1 MPRLGPSSPCNE
13 LRSLT
18 ATAPPPS
25 LDPALERALKA
36 IGACLEAVEAHVPRP
51 APPPPSGGWLAEIP
65 KWAPV
70 ITPIVVAVLGA
81 LLAYYLTGYFQQ
93 TLDLRKLEL
102 EVQKFALEQRKTDL
116 SGIGQMRDLI
126 AQLYE
131 EGITPQQAQ
140 AIALSLAAFGDLA
153 APPLIHAIETGSPNR
168 RTGAEAGLA
177 AAALAAPDGVCG
189 ALAQVLDNRTALFS
203 WQTHE
208 SAIRLLGQLGCQ
220 NQRLSVEAFGRLLGG
235 GVAAYRPTVHE
246 DGVPE
251 VDDVI
256 VQRLLDEQQRTLQRM
271 SAAAQLA
278 RQGTE

>member
-1 MPRLGPSSPCNE
+1 M
-13 LRSLT
+13 T
-18 ATAPPPS
+18 TPPPPP

-36 IGACLEAVEAHVPRP
+36 IGACLAAAEAHVPKPPHRRRP
-51 APPPPSGGWLAEIP
+51 DAGGGLTRSRSGVRIL
-65 KWAPV
+65 
-70 ITPIVVAVLGA
+70 TPIIVAVLGA

-102 EVQKFALEQRKTDL
+102 EVQKLALEQRKTDL
-116 SGIGQMRDLI
+116 SGIGQMRELI
-126 AQLYE
+126 AQLYKD
-131 EGITPQQAQ
+131 GITPREAE

-177 AAALAAPDGVCG
+177 AAALAAPDPVCG
-189 ALAQVLDNRTALFS
+189 TLARVIDNRTALFN

-220 NQRLSVEAFGRLLGG
+220 NQRLSVEAFGRLLDG

-256 VQRLLDEQQRTLQRM
+256 VRRLLDEQQRALQRV
-271 SAAAQLA
+271 AAAPKN
-278 RQGTE
+278 TE

>member
-1 MPRLGPSSPCNE
+1 M
-13 LRSLT
+13 
-18 ATAPPPS
+18 
-25 LDPALERALKA
+25 
-36 IGACLEAVEAHVPRP
+36 
-51 APPPPSGGWLAEIP
+51 
-65 KWAPV
+65 
-70 ITPIVVAVLGA
+70 AVLGA

-102 EVQKFALEQRKTDL
+102 EVQKLALEQRKTDL
-116 SGIGQMRDLI
+116 SGIGQMRELI
-126 AQLYE
+126 AQLYKDN
-131 EGITPQQAQ
+131 ITPREAE

-168 RTGAEAGLA
+168 RTGAEVGLA
-177 AAALAAPDGVCG
+177 AAALAAQDPVCG
-189 ALAQVLDNRTALFS
+189 TLARVIDNRTALFN

-220 NQRLSVEAFGRLLGG
+220 NQRLSVEAFGRLLDG

-256 VQRLLDEQQRTLQRM
+256 VRRLLDEQQHALQRVARRRGAREYRVTARAPRSPRPWPCCREWRQRLWS
-271 SAAAQLA
+271 SARRSPPPRAARSWSTRSGPRRA
-278 RQGTE
+278 MPRRSPRSRRGGCKMPFTSRSES

>member
-1 MPRLGPSSPCNE
+1 M
-13 LRSLT
+13 T
-18 ATAPPPS
+18 TPP
-25 LDPALERALKA
+25 LDPAVERALKA

-51 APPPPSGGWLAEIP
+51 PPPPARWRWLAEVP
-65 KWAPV
+65 KWGPA
-70 ITPIVVAVLGA
+70 ITPIIVAVVGVV
-81 LLAYYLTGYFQQ
+81 LAYLFTGYFQQ

-102 EVQKFALEQRKTDL
+102 EVQRLALEQRKTDL
-116 SGIGQMRDLI
+116 GGIGQMRELI
-126 AQLYE
+126 AELYKD
-131 EGITPQQAQ
+131 GITPSQAQ

-177 AAALAAPDGVCG
+177 AAALAAPDKVC
-189 ALAQVLDNRTALFS
+189 ATLAQVVDNRTALFT

-208 SAIRLLGQLGCQ
+208 SAIRLLGQLGCR
-220 NQRLSVEAFGRLLGG
+220 NQRLSLEAFGRLLDG

-256 VQRLLDEQQRTLQRM
+256 VRRLLDEQRRAVQRV
-271 SAAAQLA
+271 AAAKLA
-278 RQGTE
+278 EQAGE

>member
-1 MPRLGPSSPCNE
+1 MRPLGSSVFCSG

-18 ATAPPPS
+18 APTPPP

-51 APPPPSGGWLAEIP
+51 APPPSGGWLAEIP

-102 EVQKFALEQRKTDL
+102 EVQKIALEQRKTDL

-177 AAALAAPDGVCG
+177 AAALAAPDQVCG